1 MERFYKTNL
10 ILLNKIKEVLNQL
23 YSMDEVNNEDIQAV
37 IEAIEYGIDNTKQD
51 EYFDTWVYLEL
62 KKLSK
67 HVYNKCKEP
76 IEYDFDLANKVIVK
90 NKAALDTIRKEDVE
104 YVNQLIT
111 ITTKTHRYYKKYLYV
126 TDNYLNAISD
136 FLSDSLDLSIQ
147 KSQDKMI
154 DTIMDLV
161 PSLINDLDGI
171 IRLLK
176 LRYKVTSL
184 FYPKNLIKEEEEN

>member
-1 MERFYKTNL
+1 MEKFYTTNL
-10 ILLNKIKEVLNQL
+10 LLLEKIKEVLNQL
-23 YSMDEVNNEDIQAV
+23 FSMENVNSEDIQAV
-37 IEAIEYGIDNTKQD
+37 IEAINYGIDNTKQD

-76 IEYDFDLANKVIVK
+76 IEYDFDLANKIIVK
-90 NKAALDTIRKEDVE
+90 NKAALDTIRKEDVD

-111 ITTKTHRYYKKYLYV
+111 ITTKTHKYYKKYLYV
-126 TDNYLNAISD
+126 TENYLNAISD

-147 KSQDKMI
+147 RSQDKMI
-154 DTIMDLV
+154 EIILDMI
-161 PSLINDLDGI
+161 PSIICDLDSI

-176 LRYKVTSL
+176 LRYKVTSV
-184 FYPKNLIKEEEEN
+184 FYPKNLIKGEEK